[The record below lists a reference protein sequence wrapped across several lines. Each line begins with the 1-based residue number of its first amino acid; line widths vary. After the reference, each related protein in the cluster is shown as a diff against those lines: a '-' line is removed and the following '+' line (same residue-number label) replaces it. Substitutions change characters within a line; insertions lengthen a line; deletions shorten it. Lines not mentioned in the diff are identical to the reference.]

1 MYLFMYVFIYLFNVH
16 IYTYY
21 IVIYIYDILY
31 IHMYIYISYIIC
43 ICTYIYIYTCFPC
56 LALAISGNREED
68 WFASAQ
74 LASLARSIGSS
85 LFRVLA
91 STDAR
96 AFSLIVLH
104 RLFQHVSIQTII

>member
-1 MYLFMYVFIYLFNVH
+1 MYH
-16 IYTYY
+16 I
-21 IVIYIYDILY
+21 Y
-31 IHMYIYISYIIC
+31 IHMFSM
-43 ICTYIYIYTCFPC
+43 FG
-56 LALAISGNREED
+56 SGEED

-104 RLFQHVSIQTII
+104 RLFQHVSIQTIKLNPT

>member
-1 MYLFMYVFIYLFNVH
+1 MFSMFG
-16 IYTYY
+16 
-21 IVIYIYDILY
+21 
-31 IHMYIYISYIIC
+31 
-43 ICTYIYIYTCFPC
+43 
-56 LALAISGNREED
+56 SGEED

-104 RLFQHVSIQTII
+104 RLFQHVSIQTIKLNPT

>member
-1 MYLFMYVFIYLFNVH
+1 MYPYQVCLFIYLF
-16 IYTYY
+16 
-21 IVIYIYDILY
+21 
-31 IHMYIYISYIIC
+31 
-43 ICTYIYIYTCFPC
+43 TCFPC
-56 LALAISGNREED
+56 LALARSGNHEED
-68 WFASAQ
+68 RLASVQ

-104 RLFQHVSIQTII
+104 RLFHGSIQILRPLN